1 MDGKVIG
8 RINCTL
14 ANWTGLAFKVPRTH
28 LYKCKENGEIV
39 DDTLKKTGYLIGL
52 LMLQVLY
59 WGCKADYAFLLH
71 DLYHLK
77 QYGIMT
83 IVLSHGVLFRGNA
96 DGEIRKNLIE

>member
-1 MDGKVIG
+1 MVLIKNVKNSNKFNLFLMDGKVIG

-14 ANWTGLAFKVPRTH
+14 ANWTGLAFKVHRTH

-59 WGCKADYAFLLH
+59 WGC
-71 DLYHLK
+71 
-77 QYGIMT
+77 I
-83 IVLSHGVLFRGNA
+83 
-96 DGEIRKNLIE
+96 LIT

>member
-1 MDGKVIG
+1 MGD
-8 RINCTL
+8 
-14 ANWTGLAFKVPRTH
+14 
-28 LYKCKENGEIV
+28 
-39 DDTLKKTGYLIGL
+39 
-52 LMLQVLY
+52 
-59 WGCKADYAFLLH
+59 AFLLH